1 MSSSSRSVS
10 FVPLV
15 ALVLLGAK
23 CGGDSGSTSKDVS
36 SSGSV
41 DPKSTQAPDA
51 CSVLTPAEIEA
62 VTGAK
67 SVAPKADA
75 HGSVGTC
82 NFHAGEELMPVVS
95 IVLAPGMPKV
105 SSSAEM
111 AAWRSKQG
119 TSFGD
124 VKIIIEPVEGL
135 GVPAIRNEVEGMGLV
150 TVEASVGGKLLDVTT
165 SSLER
170 SKALV
175 TKAMPRLK

>member
-1 MSSSSRSVS
+1 MSSRTVS
-10 FVPLV
+10 LVPLV
-15 ALVLLGAK
+15 ALLLLGWK
-23 CGGDSGSTSKDVS
+23 CGGDSGSSSKSVS
-36 SSGSV
+36 TAGAPAGAKAL
-41 DPKSTQAPDA
+41 DP

-67 SVAPKADA
+67 SVAPRKEA

-82 NFHAGEELMPVVS
+82 NFHAGEEIMPVVS
-95 IVLAPGMPKV
+95 IVLAPGMPDV

-119 TSFGD
+119 TSFGG

-135 GVPAIRNEVEGMGLV
+135 GVPAIRNEVEGAGLV

-175 TKAMPRLK
+175 TKAMARLK

>member
-1 MSSSSRSVS
+1 MSLSSRSVL
-10 FVPLV
+10 LV

-23 CGGDSGSTSKDVS
+23 CGGDSRTTSKDVAS
-36 SSGSV
+36 PGSG
-41 DPKSTQAPDA
+41 DPKPAQALDA

-62 VTGAK
+62 VTGAR

-119 TSFGD
+119 TSYGD
-124 VKIIIEPVEGL
+124 TKLIIEPVEGL

-175 TKAMPRLK
+175 TKAMARLK